1 MVFYE
6 LKECIFDENI
16 CFKMKK
22 IKTPKQFSFV
32 VSLVLA
38 VASVVVSVV
47 FQLMFNQNISFF
59 RFFIVFLAS
68 FGVSYGVIYY
78 FLESLITSKIR
89 LLYRVIHS
97 SDSGYKEFDIDMN
110 EDVLGET
117 EKEVMKWGKIKSEE
131 IEKLKEQ
138 EEFRREFLGNLA
150 HELKTPI
157 FSIQGYILTLLEG
170 GLEDEKMNRVFLER
184 ANKGVDRMTRLVEDL
199 DMVTEIES
207 GRIVLNQTS
216 IELVSLIQDVLDSFE
231 IKAKKKKVKL
241 SLISDFDSKK
251 VYCDKDKIEQVLIN
265 LINNSI
271 NYGSEGGETKVK
283 LFDAEDHVLIEIADD
298 GIGISKEHLGRLFE
312 RFYRVDK
319 SRARHAGGTGLGL
332 SIVKHIIEA
341 HQQKIGVRSE
351 LGKGSVFHFS
361 LKKV

>member
-1 MVFYE
+1 
-6 LKECIFDENI
+6 
-16 CFKMKK
+16 MKK

-38 VASVVVSVV
+38 ITSVVVSSVFQFTFNEKNDILRIFVV
-47 FQLMFNQNISFF
+47 FVTSF
-59 RFFIVFLAS
+59 VL
-68 FGVSYGVIYY
+68 SYFVVYF
-78 FLESLITSKIR
+78 FLESLLTSKIR

-97 SDSGYKEFDIDMN
+97 NDSGYKGFDLDMN
-110 EDVLGET
+110 EDVLGEA

-170 GLEDEKMNRVFLER
+170 GLEDEKMNRIFLER

-199 DMVTEIES
+199 DTVTEIES
-207 GRIVLNQTS
+207 GRIILHQSS
-216 IELVSLIQDVLDSFE
+216 INIVSLVQDVLDSFE
-231 IKAKKKKVKL
+231 IKAQRKKVNL
-241 SLISDFDSKK
+241 SLLSDFDSKK
-251 VYCDKDKIEQVLIN
+251 VFCDKDKIEQVLIN

-271 NYGSEGGETKVK
+271 NYGSENGFTKVK

-298 GIGISKEHLGRLFE
+298 GIGISNEHLKRLFE

-332 SIVKHIIEA
+332 SIVKHIVEA

-351 LGKGSVFHFS
+351 LGKGSVFYFS

>member
-1 MVFYE
+1 
-6 LKECIFDENI
+6 
-16 CFKMKK
+16 MKK
-22 IKTPKQFSFV
+22 IKTPKQFSLV
-32 VSLVLA
+32 VASILA
-38 VASVVVSVV
+38 VASVVISSLFQIVFDERIYVS
-47 FQLMFNQNISFF
+47 
-59 RFFIVFLAS
+59 RFFVVAVAS
-68 FGVSYGVIYY
+68 FAISYGVVYF

-97 SDSGYKEFDIDMN
+97 NDSGYKEVDLSMG
-110 EDVLGET
+110 EDVLGEA

-138 EEFRREFLGNLA
+138 EEYRREFLGNLA

-199 DMVTEIES
+199 DMVTEIET
-207 GRIVLNQTS
+207 GRIVLHQDS
-216 IELVSLIQDVLDSFE
+216 VDIVALVQDVLDSFE
-231 IKAKKKKVKL
+231 IKAKTKKVTL
-241 SLISDFDSKK
+241 SLLSDFESKK
-251 VYCDKDKIEQVLIN
+251 VFCDKDKIEQVLIN

-271 NYGSEGGETKVK
+271 NYGNENGATKVK

-298 GIGISKEHLGRLFE
+298 GIGISKEHLSRLFE

-351 LGKGSVFHFS
+351 FGKGSVFHFS

>member
-1 MVFYE
+1 
-6 LKECIFDENI
+6 
-16 CFKMKK
+16 MKK

-38 VASVVVSVV
+38 ITSVVVSSVFQFTFNEKNDILRIFVV
-47 FQLMFNQNISFF
+47 FVTSF
-59 RFFIVFLAS
+59 VL
-68 FGVSYGVIYY
+68 SYFVVYF

-97 SDSGYKEFDIDMN
+97 NDSGYKGFDLDMN
-110 EDVLGET
+110 EDVLGEA

-170 GLEDEKMNRVFLER
+170 GLEDEKMNRIFLER

-199 DMVTEIES
+199 DTVTEIES
-207 GRIVLNQTS
+207 GRIILHQSS
-216 IELVSLIQDVLDSFE
+216 INIVSLVQDVLDSFE
-231 IKAKKKKVKL
+231 IKAQRKKVNL
-241 SLISDFDSKK
+241 SLLSDFDSKK
-251 VYCDKDKIEQVLIN
+251 VFCDKDKIEQVLIN

-271 NYGSEGGETKVK
+271 NYGSENGFTKVK

-298 GIGISKEHLGRLFE
+298 GIGISNEHLKRLFE

-332 SIVKHIIEA
+332 SIVKHIVEA

-351 LGKGSVFHFS
+351 LGKGSVFYFS

>member
-1 MVFYE
+1 
-6 LKECIFDENI
+6 
-16 CFKMKK
+16 MKK
-22 IKTPKQFSFV
+22 IKTPKQFSLV

-38 VASVVVSVV
+38 TASVVVSVI
-47 FQLMFNQNISFF
+47 FQFVFNQEINVL
-59 RFFIVFLAS
+59 RFFVVFLTS
-68 FGVSYGVIYY
+68 FVVSYGVIYL
-78 FLESLITSKIR
+78 FLENLITSKIR

-97 SDSGYKEFDIDMN
+97 NDSSYKEFEMDMN
-110 EDVLGET
+110 DDVLGET

-170 GLEDEKMNRVFLER
+170 GLEDKKMNRIFLER

-199 DMVTEIES
+199 DTVTEIES
-207 GRIVLNQTS
+207 GRITLNQTS
-216 IELVSLIQDVLDSFE
+216 IELVGLIQDILDSFE
-231 IKAKKKKVKL
+231 IKAKRKKVSL
-241 SLISDFDSKK
+241 SLISDFDSKN
-251 VYCDKDKIEQVLIN
+251 VFCDKDKIEQVLIN

-271 NYGSEGGETKVK
+271 NYGSENGWTKVK
-283 LFDAEDHVLIEIADD
+283 LFDTEDHVLIEIADN
-298 GIGISKEHLGRLFE
+298 GIGISKEHLSRLFE

-332 SIVKHIIEA
+332 SIVKHIVEA

-351 LGKGSVFHFS
+351 LGKGSVFYFS

>member
-1 MVFYE
+1 
-6 LKECIFDENI
+6 
-16 CFKMKK
+16 MKK

-32 VSLVLA
+32 VASILSL
-38 VASVVVSVV
+38 ASVIVSVV
-47 FQLMFNQNISFF
+47 FQIVFEEKIYFF
-59 RFFIVFLAS
+59 RFFIVAITS
-68 FGVSYGVIYY
+68 FGISYGVVYF

-89 LLYRVIHS
+89 LLYRVIHTN
-97 SDSGYKEFDIDMN
+97 DSGYKEVDLNMN
-110 EDVLGET
+110 EDVLGEA

-138 EEFRREFLGNLA
+138 EGFRREFLGNLA

-199 DMVTEIES
+199 DMVTEIET

-216 IELVSLIQDVLDSFE
+216 TDIVALIQDVLDSFE
-231 IKAKKKKVKL
+231 IKAKKKSVEL
-241 SLISDFDSKK
+241 SLLSDFESKN
-251 VYCDKDKIEQVLIN
+251 VFCDKDKIEQVLIN

-271 NYGSEGGETKVK
+271 NYGSENGATKVK
-283 LFDAEDHVLIEIADD
+283 LFDAEDHVLIEIADN
-298 GIGISKEHLGRLFE
+298 GIGISKEHLNRLFE

-319 SRARHAGGTGLGL
+319 SRARHVGGTGLGL
-332 SIVKHIIEA
+332 SIVKHIVEA

-351 LGKGSVFHFS
+351 LGKGSVFYFS
-361 LKKV
+361 LKKS

>member
-1 MVFYE
+1 MR
-6 LKECIFDENI
+6 
-16 CFKMKK
+16 K
-22 IKTPKQFSFV
+22 IKTPKQFTLV
-32 VSLVLA
+32 VSLVLSLA
-38 VASVVVSVV
+38 VTVISVV
-47 FQLMFNQNISFF
+47 FQLFFDDHVSFL
-59 RFFIVFLAS
+59 RNVIFFMVLYFC
-68 FGVSYGVIYY
+68 SYWVIYL
-78 FLESLITSKIR
+78 FLENFITSKIS

-97 SDSGYKEFDIDMN
+97 SDSGYKKISFDMN
-110 EDVLGET
+110 EDVLGEA
-117 EKEVMKWGKIKSEE
+117 KKDVVKWGKVKSAE

-138 EEFRREFLGNLA
+138 EESRREFLGNLA

-170 GLEDEKMNRVFLER
+170 GLEDEKINRIFLER

-207 GRIVLNQTS
+207 GRILLNQTS
-216 IELVSLIQDVLDSFE
+216 TELVELVQDVLDSFE
-231 IKAKKKKVKL
+231 IKAQRKNVTL
-241 SLISDFDSKK
+241 SFVSDSESKK

-271 NYGSEGGETKVK
+271 NYGNEGGYTKIK
-283 LFDAEDHVLIEIADD
+283 LFDAEDHVLIEIVDN

-319 SRARHAGGTGLGL
+319 SRARHVGGTGLGL
-332 SIVKHIIEA
+332 SIVKHIVEA

-351 LGKGSVFHFS
+351 LAKGSVFYFS
-361 LKKV
+361 LKKI